1 MWSTPAQHEWLLHL
15 GNLLR
20 SAFASLHFCCCRQQL
35 QDALTVVEA
44 GLSKL
49 QPSDRCDHALSAPS
63 TSSSTASSSMLPLP
77 HFNDILM
84 LRVQAQLLL
93 ALSDANK
100 AVAVL
105 GTAVRRLAH
114 ARRALDTRQSLV
126 GGVAAELLQQQEAQ
140 VGYMHRCSRA
150 ESKTCAQHPR
160 TQQPATLMTYAS
172 FSSRHV
178 TNTHDFAPAACW
190 RGGSTELLQ
199 QQVAPV
205 C

>member
-1 MWSTPAQHEWLLHL
+1 
-15 GNLLR
+15 
-20 SAFASLHFCCCRQQL
+20 
-35 QDALTVVEA
+35 VEA

-63 TSSSTASSSMLPLP
+63 TSSSKASSSMLPLP

>member
-1 MWSTPAQHEWLLHL
+1 
-15 GNLLR
+15 
-20 SAFASLHFCCCRQQL
+20 
-35 QDALTVVEA
+35 
-44 GLSKL
+44 
-49 QPSDRCDHALSAPS
+49 LSAPS

-77 HFNDILM
+77 HFNDILL

-140 VGYMHRCSRA
+140 VGYRRNCSRA
-150 ESKTCAQHPR
+150 VSNACAQHLR
-160 TQQPATLMTYAS
+160 VQQPATPMADAR
-172 FSSRHV
+172 F
-178 TNTHDFAPAACW
+178 
-190 RGGSTELLQ
+190 
-199 QQVAPV
+199 
-205 C
+205 